1 MKKLSNAGKKAL
13 LYKKSVYALIES
25 CVILL
30 REERCHCCQEG
41 IMALQNNIMQVKKSF
56 LVASRP
62 LLNVAAKSVIL
73 RMCMKSE
80 YIWQGK

>member
-1 MKKLSNAGKKAL
+1 
-13 LYKKSVYALIES
+13 
-25 CVILL
+25 
-30 REERCHCCQEG
+30 
-41 IMALQNNIMQVKKSF
+41 MALQNNIMQVKKSL

-80 YIWQGK
+80 YIWQGN